1 MSEKYKMLTGNER
14 LKYNGIDLPFSILNY
29 WQLNLSVLLLN
40 VNRGGFAEYLVSCAL
55 SEVMEDA
62 LTQVKSGMEAWDI
75 DGPKIMLPDGERHS
89 RIEVKSTASV
99 QINTPDDKE
108 PITLPANRL
117 VFSIRKAVDYD
128 GSDFE
133 ARHNND
139 LYVFAH
145 YKATRKSDDILD
157 LSLWDFYVYPTFM
170 IDENPSLAKQKSISV
185 KRLQMLGVKPHGFDT
200 LCQAILETQKQISDH
215 YLNRQD

>member
-1 MSEKYKMLTGNER
+1 MPKQFKMLTGSER
-14 LKYNGIDLPFSILNY
+14 LKYNGVDLPFSILNY

-62 LTQVKSGMEAWDI
+62 LIQVKTGMEAWDV
-75 DGPKIMLPDGERHS
+75 DGPEIVLPDGIRSS

-99 QINTPDDKE
+99 QIDTPDEKE
-108 PITLPANRL
+108 PIALPANRL
-117 VFSIRKAVDYD
+117 VFSIRKAVDYS
-128 GSDFE
+128 GSVFE
-133 ARHNND
+133 ARRNND

-145 YKATRKSDDILD
+145 YKATRKSDNILD
-157 LSLWDFYVYPTFM
+157 LNLWDFYVYPTFM
-170 IDENPSLAKQKSISV
+170 IDENPSLAKQKTLSI
-185 KRLQMLGVKPHGFDT
+185 KRLQMLGVKSHGFET

-215 YLNRQD
+215 FMNRQG